1 MLRGGRDGARNQ
13 TFGGEKQILGHYFF
27 VGRDQT
33 VQNRTKQYKN
43 SANLIK
49 KLKAQGGHGPCE
61 LSLHGGPAYIYEF
74 FVYVLKKMSHE
85 ILNTEGSKQH

>member
-33 VQNRTKQYKN
+33 VQNRTKQYKTV
-43 SANLIK
+43 LI
-49 KLKAQGGHGPCE
+49 
-61 LSLHGGPAYIYEF
+61 
-74 FVYVLKKMSHE
+74 
-85 ILNTEGSKQH
+85 